1 MHQSDGDIVC
11 RLEHVDKVYEG
22 AVPTPALLDINLQVQ
37 RGEFLV
43 VLGAS
48 GSGKTTLLNI
58 IGLLDTPT
66 SGKIWIAERNAEQ
79 MDEEERAALRSRY
92 MGFVFQFHY
101 LLPEFTV
108 LENAL
113 LPCKIAGKQVEEQN
127 RERVKELLQ
136 RVGLGDR
143 LNYRPSQL
151 SGGQQQR
158 VAIVRALAN
167 NPELVL
173 ADEPTG
179 NLDSKNGFAVF
190 EMMRFMNRQTGTAF
204 VVVTHDERLAQE
216 ADRVVVLEDGRI
228 VKDMQQHPAQ
238 THGL

>member
-1 MHQSDGDIVC
+1 MEARNGEVVC
-11 RLEHVDKVYEG
+11 DLRHVDKIYPG
-22 AVPTPALLDINLQVQ
+22 AVPTPALQDINLQVQ

-48 GSGKTTLLNI
+48 GSGKTTLLNV

-66 SGKIWIAERNAEQ
+66 SGQVWLAGRNAAALS
-79 MDEEERAALRSRY
+79 EEERASLRSRY

-113 LPCKIAGKQVEEQN
+113 LPCQIAGKAMVEEN
-127 RERVKELLQ
+127 RERVKELLE

-143 LNYRPSQL
+143 LQYRPSQL

-167 NPELVL
+167 RPELVL

-228 VKDMQQHPAQ
+228 VKDEIQP
-238 THGL
+238 

>member
-1 MHQSDGDIVC
+1 MEAKNGEIVC
-11 RLEHVDKVYEG
+11 ELRHVDKIYLG
-22 AVPTPALLDINLQVQ
+22 AVPTPALLDINLQVR

-48 GSGKTTLLNI
+48 GSGKTTLLNV

-66 SGKIWIAERNAEQ
+66 SGQVWLAGRNAA
-79 MDEEERAALRSRY
+79 DLCEEERAALRSRY

-113 LPCKIAGKQVEEQN
+113 LPCQIVGKAMVEQN
-127 RERVKELLQ
+127 RERVKGLLE

-143 LNYRPSQL
+143 LKYRPSQL

-228 VKDMQQHPAQ
+228 VKDETLPLAK
-238 THGL
+238 THEL

>member
-1 MHQSDGDIVC
+1 MDSSVGEIVC
-11 RLEHVDKVYEG
+11 ELRHVDKVYEG
-22 AVPTPALLDINLQVQ
+22 AVPTPALLDINLQVR

-48 GSGKTTLLNI
+48 GSGKTTLLNVM
-58 IGLLDTPT
+58 GLLDTPT
-66 SGKIWIAERNAEQ
+66 SGQVRLAGRNAADLSEG
-79 MDEEERAALRSRY
+79 ERAALRSRY

-113 LPCKIAGKQVEEQN
+113 LPCKIVGKQMVEKN
-127 RERVKELLQ
+127 YERVKALLEG
-136 RVGLGDR
+136 VGLRDR
-143 LNYRPSQL
+143 LRFRPSQL

-190 EMMRFMNRQTGTAF
+190 EMMRFMNRQTRTAF

-228 VKDMQQHPAQ
+228 VKDEIQRPAV
-238 THGL
+238 THEL